1 MKVLYD
7 LRKVVKP
14 VLKLGKKK
22 NVISRTGLYDL
33 SIFCAASTVYDSQLY
48 ELTEPLAL

>member
-14 VLKLGKKK
+14 VLKLGIK
-22 NVISRTGLYDL
+22 NVISRTGLYEL
-33 SIFCAASTVYDSQLY
+33 FIFCAASTVYDSQLY